1 MKKRD
6 VVIIFLLIAFGFF
19 YQAIE
24 KGKIRFMHD
33 FSYYSDERKLMGSQ
47 FVEFAEKEK
56 IFPAVS
62 HIVVE
67 NPAGEITIH
76 KSVDD
81 QVHLLSFFRVYYSEK
96 SDVNEI
102 QNKTRIKT
110 ELQNNE
116 LKISGQYLSA
126 FPYRRL
132 RIHLQLTV
140 PRGVTLSLA
149 NQEGDIV
156 VRDTGKDLSLNQEN
170 GNLILENVP
179 SGMQMVLKN
188 GNANIKNIAGPVDIS
203 ASRADVFLE
212 NVLSLRLQASHGD
225 CSLAKIKNSATIDH
239 AFGKLVVIDSAK
251 VEITARQSNV
261 FAKNINAGLTVSDKY
276 ENIVLENISGDIQIS
291 GRSSK
296 IGLSHVLGRNVVI
309 ESSFAD
315 VSIADYSGD
324 NLDILLKNG
333 NLDLQVKKAANRI
346 NIESKNAELNLS
358 FGPMPDPTFNLK
370 ARQGRIIADPAF
382 DLEKFEENADSF
394 ANRVG
399 QKPEILVNNTYGDIY
414 LKTLF
419 K

>member
-6 VVIIFLLIAFGFF
+6 LLIIVLLIAFGFF

-33 FSYYSDERKLMGSQ
+33 FSYYSDEKKLTGSR
-47 FVEFAEKEK
+47 FVEFSEKEK
-56 IFPAVS
+56 IFPAVA
-62 HIVVE
+62 HIIVE

-76 KSVDD
+76 ESSDN

-96 SDVNEI
+96 SDVQEI
-102 QNKTRIKT
+102 QKKTSIGT
-110 ELQNNE
+110 ELQNDE
-116 LKISGQYLSA
+116 LKISGQYAAA

-140 PRGVTLSLA
+140 PQGVTLALA
-149 NQEGDIV
+149 NEQGDIV
-156 VRDTGKDLSLNQEN
+156 VRDTGKDLHVNQEN

-179 SGMQMVLKN
+179 SGMNVVLKN

-203 ASRADVFLE
+203 ASRSDIFLE
-212 NVLSLRLQASHGD
+212 NALSLRLQASHGD
-225 CSLAKIKNSATIDH
+225 CSLAKIKNSAFIDH
-239 AFGKLVVIDSAK
+239 AFGKLVVSDSAK

-261 FAKNINAGLTVSDKY
+261 FAKNISGGLTVSDKY
-276 ENIVLENISGDIQIS
+276 ENIVLENISGDIQIA

-296 IGLSHVLGRNVVI
+296 IDLSHVLGRNVVI
-309 ESSFAD
+309 DSSFAD
-315 VSIADYSGD
+315 IAIVDYSGE
-324 NLDILLKNG
+324 NLDILINNG
-333 NLDLQVKKAANRI
+333 KLDLQVKKAENRI
-346 NIESKNAELNLS
+346 NIESKNAELNLG
-358 FGPMPDPTFNLK
+358 FGPMPDPTFNIRT
-370 ARQGRIIADPAF
+370 RQGRIMAEPAF

-399 QKPEILVNNTYGDIY
+399 QKPEILINNTYGDIY